1 MSEIKEKSK
10 TLKNPLINKK
20 VTIALVR
27 RNTSSLYRDED
38 MGTLAIGGKK
48 SFMCPTS
55 KVTGKFVDPLI
66 PEEREYLEDL
76 TGDDFSIHKKKD
88 NYYGTK
94 EAMVIL
100 HKVGKKTETA
110 NLELNLSDPYQFI
123 KYKIALI
130 NPRVANSWKERMDNK
145 MYEFVIIDGE
155 AEQEEEISF
164 AKIAKK
170 VNKYLIKHE
179 NSKRKLYDLLRMY
192 GIENARK
199 AVNYK
204 KVDAD
209 FIFNELYKA
218 TLRKPEVSKLHRL
231 IELGEKD
238 ISDKIFIQDAITIG
252 LLEKRGYEYR
262 LVGGDKIGNNEAEAI
277 TWFNDKLNQTT
288 KLKFEQAIEEYYN
301 ETE

>member
-1 MSEIKEKSK
+1 MIEVKESK
-10 TLKNPLINKK
+10 ILKNPLINKK
-20 VTIALVR
+20 VTIALVK
-27 RNTSSLYRDED
+27 RNQSSLYRDED

-55 KVTGKFVDPLI
+55 KITGKFVDPLTT
-66 PEEREYLEDL
+66 EEREYLENL
-76 TGDDFSIHKKKD
+76 TGDDFSVHKKKD

-94 EAMVIL
+94 EAMIIL

-110 NLELNLSDPYQFI
+110 NLELNLLDPYQFI

-130 NPRVANSWKERMDNK
+130 NPRVANSWKERFNDK

-164 AKIAKK
+164 AKMAKE

-192 GIENARK
+192 GVENSKRV
-199 AVNYK
+199 VNYK
-204 KVDAD
+204 KVTTD
-209 FIFNELYKA
+209 FLYNELYKA
-218 TLRKPEVSKLHRL
+218 TLRKSEVSKLHRL
-231 IELGEKD
+231 IQLGEKD

-262 LVGGDKIGNNEAEAI
+262 LVGGDKIGNNETETIA
-277 TWFNDKLNQTT
+277 WFNDKLNQST
-288 KLKFEQAIEEYYN
+288 KLRFEQEIEEYYN